1 MDFEIREYRDEDE
14 LEWME
19 LHAKI
24 MTISQAWNYCIVG
37 SNC

>member
-24 MTISQAWNYCIVG
+24 MTISQACLDSGTPTV
-37 SNC
+37 